1 MNMIMIMIKNDAL
14 YISYYVIRNMESIVF
29 PPEILLA
36 ITDELDDQEVVTL
49 GWTSKEVRS
58 LIMPGYVKSRQN
70 IINVNRSRLEP
81 LYTIHQYK
89 IPIEISVDEY
99 DYELDDIIV
108 LDVFPKITKVH
119 GLPDLDDDGN

>member
-1 MNMIMIMIKNDAL
+1 MIMIMIKNDAL
-14 YISYYVIRNMESIVF
+14 YISYYVIRNMESIVI

-36 ITDELDDQEVVTL
+36 IADELDDQEVVTL

-81 LYTIHQYK
+81 LTLYIN
-89 IPIEISVDEY
+89 
-99 DYELDDIIV
+99 
-108 LDVFPKITKVH
+108 TKS
-119 GLPDLDDDGN
+119 L